1 MYHLAEED
9 NMKIIDNYRDL
20 PIGMYL
26 DICAIDKDESID
38 ELQRQVSI
46 IAILTGRTEEEIY
59 NLPLEQYRE
68 LAAKTSF
75 LAREYDG
82 EVLTAKTYGINGM
95 VLIPIDDYRKI
106 TTAQYIDFQTFARE
120 PEKNIVEL
128 LSCMLVPKGKKYNQD
143 YDVLELQKALRMHLS
158 VADALSLLAF
168 FFHQMA
174 SVNQGFT
181 NLLQG
186 GSNEVERSGEE
197 EESSEG
203 DTEARGFAERWGW
216 IANVDAVSE
225 TCRCSWD
232 EVWVMTAIEFLNILA
247 YRKDKA
253 EKEKADIERWKRRN

>member
-1 MYHLAEED
+1 
-9 NMKIIDNYRDL
+9 MKIIDNYRDL

-26 DICAIDKDESID
+26 EICAIDKDESID

-46 IAILTGRTEEEIY
+46 IAILTGRNEEEIY

-68 LAAKTSF
+68 LAAKTLF

-95 VLIPIDDYRKI
+95 VLIPIDDFRKI
-106 TTAQYIDFQTFARE
+106 TTAQYIDFQTFAKE

-168 FFHQMA
+168 FFIKWHQLIKD
-174 SVNQGFT
+174 SLTF
-181 NLLQG
+181 
-186 GSNEVERSGEE
+186 SK
-197 EESSEG
+197 
-203 DTEARGFAERWGW
+203 EAAMKLR
-216 IANVDAVSE
+216 DP
-225 TCRCSWD
+225 
-232 EVWVMTAIEFLNILA
+232 
-247 YRKDKA
+247 
-253 EKEKADIERWKRRN
+253 EKKRRVLREIQKQEALLKGGDGLQM